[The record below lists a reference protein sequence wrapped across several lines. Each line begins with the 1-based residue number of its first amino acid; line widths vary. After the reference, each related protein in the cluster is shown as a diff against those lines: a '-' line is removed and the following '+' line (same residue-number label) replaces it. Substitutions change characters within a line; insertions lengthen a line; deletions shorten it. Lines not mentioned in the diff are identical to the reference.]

1 MMIEFGS
8 LVTMLTYV
16 NHYAFPLVESC
27 RQEIYDDAQAQVER
41 ANGEKELWEQKY
53 EQKRKAL
60 KELETSLGQKNSELE
75 KQATLLKSALQKVEG
90 EKAA

>member
-1 MMIEFGS
+1 MKRELGFF
-8 LVTMLTYV
+8 VTMLTYA

-60 KELETSLGQKNSELE
+60 KDLETSLGQTNSELE
-75 KQATLLKSALQKVEG
+75 KQAALLKSALQKAEV

>member
-1 MMIEFGS
+1 MNRKNEDLQRQKEEIQAAHDER
-8 LVTMLTYV
+8 LK
-16 NHYAFPLVESC
+16 SC

-60 KELETSLGQKNSELE
+60 KDLETSLGQTNSELE
-75 KQATLLKSALQKVEG
+75 KQAALLKSALQKAEV

>member
-1 MMIEFGS
+1 MKRESGFF
-8 LVTMLTYV
+8 VTMLTYA
-16 NHYAFPLVESC
+16 NHNAFPLVESC

-60 KELETSLGQKNSELE
+60 KDLETSLGQTNSELE
-75 KQATLLKSALQKVEG
+75 KQAALLKSALQKAEA